1 MSLKTRWAA
10 SITILAFLGMGTV
23 EAATL
28 KPSGTIKGSSIY
40 LSDIFAD
47 LRPGQDRV
55 LGAAPEPGKSI
66 YIGGTQLIAFADQY
80 GVDWDDQ
87 SSTSSL
93 TLTRAGRKV
102 KKSEYEALI
111 KKLFIQQQASGP
123 VTVYADEFPALV
135 VAENEDDP
143 LKIEHFEWDRDSGK
157 FTAQVMPVQSL
168 TGERYPLKGTIR
180 MVQAVL
186 VYAHSQPSGHI
197 LQDSDM
203 VVDPN
208 FSKEIPAGAMNL
220 PEPGQMVGMALI
232 HSVASGEAVQMSDLR
247 RANLIHN
254 GDPTLITYS
263 VPGIRLTATGRAL
276 EDGGSGQ
283 YVHVLNLGNHMILTG
298 KVIGTAEVRVDAS
311 ATAIAPGSDEA
322 KRLGFNA
329 ATLNA
334 LK

>member
-1 MSLKTRWAA
+1 MSFKIHWAA
-10 SITILAFLGMGTV
+10 SITILAFLGINIA

-28 KPSGTIKGSSIY
+28 RPSGTIKGGSIY

-55 LGAAPEPGKSI
+55 LGAAPDPGKSI

-87 SSTSSL
+87 SSSSSL
-93 TLTRAGRKV
+93 TLTRVGHKV
-102 KKSEYEALI
+102 NKSEYEALV
-111 KKLFIQQQASGP
+111 KKLFTQQQASGP
-123 VTVYADEFPALV
+123 VTVYADEFPSLIV
-135 VAENEDDP
+135 PENEDDP

-157 FTAQVMPVQSL
+157 FTAKVMPTQSL
-168 TGERYPLKGTIR
+168 TGESYPLKGTIR
-180 MVQAVL
+180 MAQAVL
-186 VYAHSQPSGHI
+186 VYAHSLPSGHI

-203 VVDPN
+203 VVDQN
-208 FSKEIPAGAMNL
+208 FSKDIPVGAMNL
-220 PEPGQMVGMALI
+220 PEPGQIVGMALVRGV
-232 HSVASGEAVQMSDLR
+232 VAGGAVQTTDLR
-247 RANLIHN
+247 KANLIHH
-254 GDPTLITYS
+254 GDPTLISYS

-311 ATAIAPGSDEA
+311 ATAIAPDTDEA